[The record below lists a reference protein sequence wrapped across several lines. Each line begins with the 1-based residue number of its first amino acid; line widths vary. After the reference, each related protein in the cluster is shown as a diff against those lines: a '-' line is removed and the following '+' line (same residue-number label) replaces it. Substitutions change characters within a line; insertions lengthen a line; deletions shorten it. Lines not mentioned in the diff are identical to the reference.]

1 MTTTLWSDKMTTKRR
16 GLLGNLAVC
25 RELYEKLGGNRCHN
39 GTGFFSSICLLR
51 FFNMCCPYLMAVDTK
66 SMGLSFVRHLLD
78 FSSNQNRMA
87 NEKSPTD
94 RISIWFANEMQ
105 RDEIRRRWIPFFGFL
120 AKRFQLQTVWFYFFF
135 LFSFLPS
142 FVISFH
148 TSSFDNLIMRHRL
161 CHRNECSEQKSRLL
175 LIVFAGSMK

>member
-1 MTTTLWSDKMTTKRR
+1 MKSWVVIDATMGQD
-16 GLLGNLAVC
+16 
-25 RELYEKLGGNRCHN
+25 
-39 GTGFFSSICLLR
+39 FFRQFFLLR

-78 FSSNQNRMA
+78 FSSNQNRMT

-120 AKRFQLQTVWFYFFF
+120 AKRFQLQTVWFFFF

-148 TSSFDNLIMRHRL
+148 TSSFDNLINASSLVSPEWMQRAEIAASFNSL
-161 CHRNECSEQKSRLL
+161 CGIYEVG
-175 LIVFAGSMK
+175 IWGP

>member
-1 MTTTLWSDKMTTKRR
+1 MKSWVVIDATMGQD
-16 GLLGNLAVC
+16 
-25 RELYEKLGGNRCHN
+25 
-39 GTGFFSSICLLR
+39 FSSICLLR

-94 RISIWFANEMQ
+94 RISIWFAN
-105 RDEIRRRWIPFFGFL
+105 DATRRNPTTVDPILFFGETFSITNRL
-120 AKRFQLQTVWFYFFF
+120 VFF
-135 LFSFLPS
+135 LFPFLPS

-148 TSSFDNLIMRHRL
+148 TSSFDNLINASSLVSPEWMQRAEIAASFNSL
-161 CHRNECSEQKSRLL
+161 CGIYEVRK
-175 LIVFAGSMK
+175 